1 MINRILNGNAPI
13 IYGDGEQTRC
23 FSDIDDVVNPMVNS
37 IFLIKQRV
45 KQLM

>member
-1 MINRILNGNAPI
+1 MEMPI

-23 FSDIDDVVNPMVNS
+23 FSDIDDVVNDVNS
-37 IFLIKQRV
+37 IFVKKV